1 MYDIIV
7 VGAGCAGLTAALYAR
22 RADKSVL
29 VLERGTFG
37 GQITFSPKVE
47 NYPGIKQMSGNEF
60 ADMLVEQVLEQ
71 GADIELGCAVGI
83 TVTPSGEKTVICED
97 RANYSAK
104 AVILATG
111 ARHRTL
117 GVEGEE
123 ALTGHGISYCAVC
136 DGAFY
141 RDTDVA
147 VIGGGNSALQE
158 ALQLSD
164 ICRKVTIVQNL
175 DTFTGEARLLDA
187 LKKRDNVDYITGT
200 VVAGFE
206 SDEGELSAL
215 VLRRVS
221 DGESS
226 LLKVN
231 GAFVA
236 IGLIPDN
243 GAFADA
249 VPLDERGYFDTDE
262 SCTSP
267 CEGIYTAGDCRAKG
281 VRQLTTAAADG
292 SVAALAA
299 CRYIDSLT
307 EA

>member
-29 VLERGTFG
+29 VLERDTFG

-83 TVTPSGEKTVICED
+83 AAAPSGEKTVICED
-97 RANYSAK
+97 GSEYSAK

-164 ICRKVTIVQNL
+164 ICRKVTLVQNL

-187 LKKRDNVDYITGT
+187 LKNRDNVEYITGT

-206 SDEGELSAL
+206 SEEGELSAL

-262 SCTSP
+262 SCASP